1 MRANGCYEWYACLF
15 ESGEFLEK
23 SVQSSSCWAGMI
35 DQISSV
41 NDEINLLL
49 NRRVDNCLEYL
60 SVDGDLNLVS
70 SADGR
75 PIESYVCVCNV
86 NEREIRL

>member
-23 SVQSSSCWAGMI
+23 SVQSSSCWTGVI
-35 DQISSV
+35 DKVSSM

-49 NRRVDNCLEYL
+49 NRRVNHCLEHL
-60 SVDGDLNLVS
+60 SVDGDLNFVT

-75 PIESYVCVCNV
+75 PIESYVSVGNV
-86 NEREIRL
+86 NECEIRL